1 MKTVTIKLTAPLQS
15 YGNEANFDRRTS
27 YDYPSKSAVIGLVA
41 AALGYSRRDSR
52 IKGLNQLAYAVRV
65 DQPAKPMTD
74 FQIVEWKRNRR
85 KLTYRDYLQDAVFMV
100 ALGSEDDAFIDQID
114 WAIRH
119 PHFQLA
125 LGRRANVPAGPI
137 ITSIW
142 LEDNPVQVLRN
153 ISWQASQFYMR
164 KTRHSTFVAE
174 LIADAW
180 LLPDDPSS
188 MVKDTVVSF
197 DQRHR
202 QYAFRPVAVERVS
215 LDNPY
220 FTAKDTEHDI
230 MSYL

>member
-164 KTRHSTFVAE
+164 KTRQSTFVAE

>member
-27 YDYPSKSAVIGLVA
+27 YDYPSKSAIIGLVA

-52 IKGLNQLAYAVRV
+52 IKRLNQLAYAVRV

-74 FQIVEWKRNRR
+74 FQIVEWKRSRR

-100 ALGSEDDAFIDQID
+100 ALGGEDDAFIDQID

-164 KTRHSTFVAE
+164 KTRQSTFVAE

-180 LLPDDPSS
+180 LLPDYPSS

-202 QYAFRPVAVERVS
+202 QYGFRAVAVERVS

>member
-15 YGNEANFDRRTS
+15 YGDEANFDRRTS
-27 YDYPSKSAVIGLVA
+27 YDYPSKSAIIGLVA

-52 IKGLNQLAYAVRV
+52 IERLNQLAYAVRV

-74 FQIVEWKRNRR
+74 FQIVEWKRSRR

-100 ALGSEDDAFIDQID
+100 ALGGEDDAFIDQID

-142 LEDNPVQVLRN
+142 LEENPVQVLQN

-164 KTRHSTFVAE
+164 KIKQSTFVAE

-180 LLPDDPSS
+180 LLPDYPSS

-202 QYAFRPVAVERVS
+202 QYGFRAVAVKRVS